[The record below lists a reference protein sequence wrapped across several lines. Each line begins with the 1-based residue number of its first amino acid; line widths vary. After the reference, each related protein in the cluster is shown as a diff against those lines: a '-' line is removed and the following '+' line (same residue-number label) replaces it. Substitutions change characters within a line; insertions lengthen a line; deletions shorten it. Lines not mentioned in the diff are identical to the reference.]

1 MQFLKRHYE
10 KIILSIVL
18 LGLATA
24 AALMP
29 IKVSTERQRMEE
41 RKQEIVGAKPGQ
53 YKPVNLTTNEKILAR
68 VQSPVKVQLFGQ
80 HNLFN
85 PVKWQRRPD
94 GTLIKIQRG
103 DEIGMGAAK
112 ITAIKPL
119 ELKAT
124 FDDVEVS
131 GTGDDLKYKVT
142 LIRET
147 DRPVKKNT
155 RLIAPKG
162 KNSLFAMHEVK
173 GAPENPTAISILV
186 EGDKEPI
193 TLVKGQPYS
202 RVIGYSADFAYP
214 PESIVKKDLHEKD
227 TVTFAQETYNIV
239 AINPNEV
246 VFSASSNGKTS
257 TLKLNP
263 SGK

>member
-41 RKQEIVGAKPGQ
+41 RKQEIIGAKPGM
-53 YKPVNLTTNEKILAR
+53 YKPVNLSTNEKVLAR

-103 DEIGMGAAK
+103 DEIGMGAAQ
-112 ITAIKPL
+112 ITAIQPL
-119 ELKAT
+119 QLKVS
-124 FDDVEVS
+124 FDEVS
-131 GTGDDLKYKVT
+131 GTGEDLKYT
-142 LIRET
+142 ITMTRET
-147 DRPVKKNT
+147 DRPVRKNI
-155 RLIAPKG
+155 RKVGAKD
-162 KNSLFAMHEVK
+162 KNNLFAMHEVK
-173 GAPENPTAISILV
+173 GPPENPTEISIRV

-193 TLVKGQPYS
+193 SLTKGNPYS

-214 PESIVKKDLHEKD
+214 PENIVRKDLHEKD

-239 AINPNEV
+239 AINPGEV
-246 VFSASSNGKTS
+246 VFSAKSNGKTS

-263 SGK
+263 AGK

>member
-41 RKQEIVGAKPGQ
+41 RKQEIVGAKPGV
-53 YKPVNLTTNEKILAR
+53 YKPIDVSTNEKILAR

-94 GTLIKIQRG
+94 GSLIKIQRG
-103 DEIGMGAAK
+103 DEIGMGAAQ
-112 ITAIKPL
+112 ITAIQPL
-119 ELKAT
+119 QLKVS
-124 FDDVEVS
+124 FDDVS
-131 GTGDDLKYKVT
+131 GKGEDLKYTIT

-147 DRPVKKNT
+147 DRPARKNT
-155 RLIAPKG
+155 RQVAPKG
-162 KNSLFAMHEVK
+162 KNNLFSLLEVK
-173 GAPENPTAISILV
+173 GPPENPTELSLLV

-193 TLVKGQPYS
+193 TVSKEKPYS
-202 RVIGYSADFAYP
+202 RIIGYSADFKYE
-214 PESIVKKDLHEKD
+214 PESLVRKGLHEKD
-227 TVTFAQETYNIV
+227 SVSFAQETYNIV
-239 AINPNEV
+239 AINPEEV
-246 VFSASSNGKTS
+246 VFSARSNQKQS

-263 SGK
+263 AGK

>member
-41 RKQEIVGAKPGQ
+41 RKQEIVGAKPGM
-53 YKPVNLTTNEKILAR
+53 YKPVNLSTNEKILAR

-119 ELKAT
+119 ELKAS
-124 FDDVEVS
+124 FDEVT
-131 GTGDDLKYKVT
+131 GTGDDLKYTVT
-142 LIRET
+142 IIRET
-147 DRPVKKNT
+147 DRPVRKNI
-155 RLIAPKG
+155 RQVAPKA
-162 KNSLFAMHEVK
+162 KNNLFAMHEVK
-173 GAPENPTAISILV
+173 GPPENPTAISILV

-193 TLVKGQPYS
+193 TLTKGQPYS
-202 RVIGYSADFAYP
+202 RVVGYSADFAYP
-214 PESIVKKDLHEKD
+214 PESVVRKDLHEKD
-227 TVTFAQETYNIV
+227 AVTFAQETYNIV

-246 VFSASSNGKTS
+246 VFSAKSNGKTS